1 MFLIWS
7 KTTHEPKIDPTVIDP
22 TLIDPTV
29 LDHIDQG
36 HPRFSLVRSRKILRS
51 PLGLSH
57 TNQRIDQGDRPNGPH
72 GPTDPTDSIAP
83 TQPARTWSAKRRVAE
98 LARHHTTTLA
108 KASARC
114 MEWLLRSRPTP
125 PIATSGTSA
134 ARQNAT
140 TTRGDHGHRVR
151 AQSTFVCLLHG
162 L

>member
-125 PIATSGTSA
+125 PIATRRPTKLTYV
-134 ARQNAT
+134 AT
-140 TTRGDHGHRVR
+140 AQGFHLAVCR
-151 AQSTFVCLLHG
+151 ASMVVVVG
-162 L
+162 GGGWW